1 MTASPYR
8 HLLTR
13 LLAIALTLIVLGAGG
28 PARAQGQVQDR
39 VKGEVRVENANGFI
53 RLVFRFDK
61 PVPAQVK
68 LAWPVMVIEFT
79 APVAVAVG
87 KLNAAAPQLIGAARS
102 DPDGK
107 ALRIALSQKVK
118 LNTITA
124 AERFYVDLMPE
135 NWSGVLPGLPQEVV
149 EELAE
154 RAREAERQLK
164 RQHQQEVKR
173 KAAPIRVRVA
183 TQPTFT
189 RYVLDLPDSAN
200 VVPERGDGRYTLSFD
215 QPIQWDLGEALS
227 ALPPTLTTIEASNE
241 RDAGTVSFVFNG
253 TPDVRSFREDR
264 SIVVDVSHDGAK
276 LKIAAAANERHD
288 APKVPDLTAIPAIAP
303 PATVP
308 AKEEPAPAPEVKPAA
323 PPAAVQEEAKAR
335 RRSQAG
341 GRAETGAAAQGAG
354 ACQDRQDGRA
364 ARAQAGRHRRAARA
378 SIRRQPAARI
388 SLRGADAGRRFH
400 ARRNALA
407 GVRQRRQDRH
417 LRAHRPRQ

>member
-13 LLAIALTLIVLGAGG
+13 LLAIALTSIVLGAGA
-28 PARAQGQVQDR
+28 PARAQDQVQDR
-39 VKGEVRVENANGFI
+39 IKGEARVENANGFI

-79 APVAVAVG
+79 APVAVAVD

-164 RQHQQEVKR
+164 RRRQDEVKR
-173 KAAPIRVRVA
+173 KTAPIRVRVA

-189 RYVLDLPDSAN
+189 RYVLDLPDAAN

-215 QPIQWDLGEALS
+215 QPIQWDLAEALS
-227 ALPPTLTTIEASNE
+227 ALPPTLSTIEASNE
-241 RDAGTVSFVFNG
+241 RDAGTVSFIFNG
-253 TPDVRSFREDR
+253 APDVRSFREDR

-276 LKIAAAANERHD
+276 LKIAAPARERHD
-288 APKVPDLTAIPAIAP
+288 APKVPDLAAIPAIAP

-308 AKEEPAPAPEVKPAA
+308 AKEEPAPSPEAKQASPPAA
-323 PPAAVQEEAKAR
+323 PAPEQAAVPKL
-335 RRSQAG
+335 
-341 GRAETGAAAQGAG
+341 AAAPKSAPPPK
-354 ACQDRQDGRA
+354 APELVKNDKTT
-364 ARAQAGRHRRAARA
+364 
-378 SIRRQPAARI
+378 
-388 SLRGADAGRRFH
+388 
-400 ARRNALA
+400 
-407 GVRQRRQDRH
+407 V
-417 LRAHRPRQ
+417 